1 MTTRQDYRAPAPP
14 RPAGRGPSGDR
25 SARENGNGRETPG
38 APALPERLAAA
49 RERKGV
55 DLYRAER
62 DTKIRSRYLSA
73 LERGDYRDLPAPVY
87 VKGFL
92 RNYATYLGLDPDE
105 VIEQWRQERGD
116 ALPAP
121 SITGGPRPLEAP
133 RPSLTF
139 SPGILVA
146 ALLTIGVVIF
156 AIYLGLQ
163 LFRFAKPP
171 TIAVTAPAV
180 AVTDVDESVTEYT
193 LRGTS
198 VGGATIEI
206 SSPGQER
213 PYRVTAD
220 PDGDWTA
227 TVELNR
233 GRNQFEVTAKDP
245 ETGKQAE
252 TPVQLVFNVPFP
264 VVAAPTLTLDQPV
277 DGAEYENGAITIQG
291 STTNADTVT
300 YTATAVPEGGE
311 AIATPAPTEPVA
323 TPASPAPDASGAPPD
338 QPAGTLLP
346 LAEDGTFNAPIE
358 LSTGTWLLTVTATSP
373 EGKTVTLSRTVT
385 IQYRG
390 VNVVVS
396 IVNARAWLKVWVD
409 GKLDESIGAGGKVF
423 APGKVLT
430 FTGQDSV
437 EVRTGRA
444 NATQVTVNGTE
455 LGILADNPNPGT
467 WLFAPPNPPERTDR
481 R

>member
-1 MTTRQDYRAPAPP
+1 MTTRQDPRAPAPP
-14 RPAGRGPSGDR
+14 RSGGRGHQPDR
-25 SARENGNGRETPG
+25 SRADGIARDGLPTPG
-38 APALPERLAAA
+38 LPERLAAA

-62 DTKIRSRYLSA
+62 DTKIRARYLAA

-92 RNYATYLGLDPDE
+92 RNYAAYLGLDPDE
-105 VIEQWRQERGD
+105 VIMQWRSERGD
-116 ALPAP
+116 ALPPPA
-121 SITGGPRPLEAP
+121 ITGGPQPLEAP

-156 AIYLGLQ
+156 AVYLGLQ

-171 TIAVTAPAV
+171 TVAVTQPAV
-180 AVTDVDESVTEYT
+180 AVIDVDESVSEYT

-198 VGGATIEI
+198 IAGATVEI
-206 SSPGQER
+206 NSPGQER

-220 PDGDWTA
+220 PDGDWSA

-252 TPVQLVFNVPFP
+252 NPVQLVINVPFP

-277 DGAEYENGAITIQG
+277 DGATYENGAITVQG
-291 STTNADTVT
+291 SSTNAETVT
-300 YTATAVPEGGE
+300 YVATAVPEPGGD
-311 AIATPAPTEPVA
+311 ATPVPATAP
-323 TPASPAPDASGAPPD
+323 PAPSPSLEPGTSPSGEDA
-338 QPAGTLLP
+338 AGTPLP
-346 LAEDGTFNAPIE
+346 LAEDGTFGAPIE
-358 LSTGTWLLTVTATSP
+358 LTTGTWLLTVTATSP
-373 EGKTVTLSRTVT
+373 EGKTVALSRTVT
-385 IQYRG
+385 ILYRG

-396 IVNARAWLKVWVD
+396 IVDARAWLKVWVD

-430 FTGQDSV
+430 FSGQDSV

-444 NATQVTVNGTE
+444 NATYVTVNGTD
-455 LGILADNPNPGT
+455 LGPLANDANPGT
-467 WLFAPPNPPERTDR
+467 WLFAPPDPPQRTDR

>member
-1 MTTRQDYRAPAPP
+1 MTTRQDYRTPSPS
-14 RPAGRGPSGDR
+14 RPNGRGSSGER
-25 SARENGNGRETPG
+25 RARQDGNGRDSLATPG
-38 APALPERLAAA
+38 LPERLAAA

-73 LERGDYRDLPAPVY
+73 LERGDYRELPAPVY

-116 ALPAP
+116 ALPTPA
-121 SITGGPRPLEAP
+121 ITGGPRPLEAP

-171 TIAVTAPAV
+171 TIAVTQPAV
-180 AVTDVDESVTEYT
+180 AVTDVDETVTEYT

-198 VGGATIEI
+198 VAGATIEI

-245 ETGKQAE
+245 ETGKAAE

-264 VVAAPTLTLDQPV
+264 VVAAPTLTLDQPA
-277 DGAEYENGAITIQG
+277 DGATYENGAITIQG

-300 YTATAVPEGGE
+300 YTAVAVPEGGVE
-311 AIATPAPTEPVA
+311 PVPSPAPTD
-323 TPASPAPDASGAPPD
+323 PASPAPDASGAPPE
-338 QPAGTLLP
+338 QPPGTELP
-346 LAEDGTFNAPIE
+346 LAEDGTFGAPIE
-358 LSTGTWLLTVTATSP
+358 LTTGTWLLTVTATSP
-373 EGKTVTLSRTVT
+373 EGKTVALSRTVT

-444 NATQVTVNGTE
+444 NATQFTVNGTE
-455 LGILADNPNPGT
+455 LGTLAKDPNPGT
-467 WLFAPPNPPERTDR
+467 WLFAPPDPPQRTDR